1 MADEQK
7 TTINRLPKLITMIS
21 LAPNTVSKLYYFD
34 NRIKSIY
41 EKHGHSSIPFDGTK
55 VQDMIEESRKDIALL
70 FDKIWG
76 SSMGFHLLGK
86 FYEFRGN
93 VHDFFMSLDSSNREL
108 FTGKDW

>member
-1 MADEQK
+1 M
-7 TTINRLPKLITMIS
+7 TV

-41 EKHGHSSIPFDGTK
+41 EKYGYTSLPFDGSM
-55 VQDMIEESRKDIALL
+55 VQKIIEKSRKDIALL

-93 VHDFFMSLDSSNREL
+93 IYEFFMSLDSNNREL

>member
-1 MADEQK
+1 MTA
-7 TTINRLPKLITMIS
+7 
-21 LAPNTVSKLYYFD
+21 LAPNTISKMYYFD

-41 EKHGHSSIPFDGTK
+41 EKHGHTSIPFDGTT
-55 VQDMIEESRKDIALL
+55 VQNMIEESRKEIAML

-86 FYEFRGN
+86 FYGFRGN
-93 VHDFFMSLDSSNREL
+93 IHEFFMSLDSNNREL

>member
-1 MADEQK
+1 MTA
-7 TTINRLPKLITMIS
+7 

-34 NRIKSIY
+34 NRIKSIFERY
-41 EKHGHSSIPFDGTK
+41 GHASIPLDGIK
-55 VQDMIEESRKDIALL
+55 VQKMIEESRNDIAVL

-93 VHDFFMSLDSSNREL
+93 IYEFFMSLDNKNREL
-108 FTGKDW
+108 LTGKDW